1 MGLSAFLAKPAAGS
15 LINGAASIGSSFLG
29 GLFGANE
36 AKKNRDFQ
44 LEMWNRQNEYNKP
57 INWRARMEEAG
68 FNPYNALD
76 GGSGIGQSSS
86 LPQGS
91 QGPTVEPA
99 VNLAQGASDITQA
112 FANLAN
118 ARKAIAGAKG
128 QEVTNEWLPY
138 TLGGNVDY
146 KNLAIGQSGYWNKSR
161 GYQMAELD
169 QSKEKQEFLNLQYAQ
184 KLMQAQETLTNLQAD
199 AQGVMNKYIDADN
212 QANLAIKAQ
221 NLVNLVKLGALT
233 EAQASREIAQ
243 TLETYARAKGLNI
256 SNEIA
261 EKTAPAIISSTIAT
275 NALSA
280 KEARTDM
287 LNFKQLYKNKY
298 ERDYYNTRISEKE
311 MKNFDRN
318 ARMQRFNQFSTGV
331 GNAIGGYGILRSGSR
346 SYSTYDGQGTFNAPS
361 RYGRRYY
368 DSTVSY

>member
-1 MGLSAFLAKPAAGS
+1 MGLGAFLAKPGAGA
-15 LINGAASIGSSFLG
+15 LVNGAASIGSSFLG

-118 ARKAIAGAKG
+118 ARKAIAGANG
-128 QEVTNEWLPY
+128 QEITNEWLPY

-184 KLMQAQETLTNLQAD
+184 KLMQAQETLTNLQAN
-199 AQGVMNKYIDADN
+199 AQGIMNKYLDADN
-212 QANLAIKAQ
+212 QANLALKAQ
-221 NLVNLVKLGALT
+221 NLVNMVKTGVLT

-243 TLETYARAKGLNI
+243 TTEIYARAKGQKI
-256 SNEIA
+256 SNKIA
-261 EKTAPAIISSTIAT
+261 EETAAALISSTIAT
-275 NALSA
+275 NSLSA

-298 ERDYYNTRISEKE
+298 ERDYYNTRIIDKE

-331 GNAIGGYGILRSGSR
+331 GNAIGGYGTFRSGSR
-346 SYSTYDGQGTFNAPS
+346 SYPTYNRRGTSSIPYRNGQ
-361 RYGRRYY
+361 RYY
-368 DSTVSY
+368 NVTVSY

>member
-1 MGLSAFLAKPAAGS
+1 MTLPPAVAGP
-15 LINGAASIGSSFLG
+15 LISGVASVGSSFLG

-76 GGSGIGQSSS
+76 GGSGIGQSSN

-99 VNLAQGASDITQA
+99 INLAQGASDITQA

-169 QSKEKQEFLNLQYAQ
+169 QSKEKQEFLNLQYSQ
-184 KLMQAQETLTNLQAD
+184 KLMQAQEALTNLQAE
-199 AQGVMNKYIDADN
+199 AQGIMNKYIDADN

-221 NLVNLVKLGALT
+221 NLVNMVKTGALT

-243 TLETYARAKGLNI
+243 TVEIYARAKGQEI

-261 EKTAPAIISSTIAT
+261 GKTAASIISSTIAT
-275 NALSA
+275 NSLSA

-287 LNFKQLYKNKY
+287 LNFKQMYKNKY
-298 ERDYYNTRISEKE
+298 ERDYFKTRISEKE

-331 GNAIGGYGILRSGSR
+331 GNLVGSYN
-346 SYSTYDGQGTFNAPS
+346 SF
-361 RYGRRYY
+361 RR
-368 DSTVSY
+368 

>member
-1 MGLSAFLAKPAAGS
+1 MKLPATVAGP
-15 LINGAASIGSSFLG
+15 LISGVASVGSSFLG

-76 GGSGIGQSSS
+76 GGSGIGQSSN

-99 VNLAQGASDITQA
+99 INLAQGASDITQA

-118 ARKAIAGAKG
+118 ARKAIAGATG
-128 QEVTNEWLPY
+128 QEITNDWLPY

-146 KNLAIGQSGYWNKSR
+146 KNLAIGQSGYWDKSR

-184 KLMQAQETLTNLQAD
+184 KLMKAQETLTNLQAD
-199 AQGVMNKYIDADN
+199 AQDIMNKYIDADN

-221 NLVNLVKLGALT
+221 NLVNMVKTGALT
-233 EAQASREIAQ
+233 ESQTLREIAQ
-243 TLETYARAKGLNI
+243 TVEIYARAKGQEI

-261 EKTAPAIISSTIAT
+261 DKTAASIISSTIAT
-275 NALSA
+275 NSLSA

-287 LNFKQLYKNKY
+287 LNFKQMYKNKY
-298 ERDYYNTRISEKE
+298 ERDYFKTRISEKE

-318 ARMQRFNQFSTGV
+318 SRMQRFNQFSTGV
-331 GNAIGGYGILRSGSR
+331 GNLVGSFG
-346 SYSTYDGQGTFNAPS
+346 SF
-361 RYGRRYY
+361 RR
-368 DSTVSY
+368 

>member
-1 MGLSAFLAKPAAGS
+1 MPLPPAVAGPLVS
-15 LINGAASIGSSFLG
+15 GIASVGSSFLG

-44 LEMWNRQNEYNKP
+44 LEMWNMQNEYNKP
-57 INWRARMEEAG
+57 INWRKRMEEAG

-76 GGSGIGQSSS
+76 GGSGIGQSST

-99 VNLAQGASDITQA
+99 INLAQGASDITQA

-118 ARKAIAGAKG
+118 ARKAIAGAQG
-128 QEVTNEWLPY
+128 QEITNGWLPY

-184 KLMQAQETLTNLQAD
+184 KLMQSQETLTNLQAD
-199 AQGVMNKYIDADN
+199 AQGIMNKYVDADN

-221 NLVNLVKLGALT
+221 NLVNMVKTGALT

-243 TLETYARAKGLNI
+243 TVEIYARAKGQKI

-261 EKTAPAIISSTIAT
+261 GKTAAAIISSTIAT
-275 NALSA
+275 NSLSA

-298 ERDYYNTRISEKE
+298 ERDYFKTRISEKE

-318 ARMQRFNQFSTGV
+318 ARMQRFNQFFTGV
-331 GNAIGGYGILRSGSR
+331 GNAIGGYGIYRSGSR

-361 RYGRRYY
+361 RHSKRYY

>member
-1 MGLSAFLAKPAAGS
+1 MPLPVAVADS
-15 LINGAASIGSSFLG
+15 LISGAASVGSSFLG

-36 AKKNRDFQ
+36 AKKNRNFQ

-76 GGSGIGQSSS
+76 GGSGIGQSST

-99 VNLAQGASDITQA
+99 INLAQGASDITQA

-128 QEVTNEWLPY
+128 QEISNDWLPY

-169 QSKEKQEFLNLQYAQ
+169 QSKEKQEFLNLQYTQ

-199 AQGVMNKYIDADN
+199 AQGFMNKYIDADN

-221 NLVNLVKLGALT
+221 NLVNMVKTGALT

-243 TLETYARAKGLNI
+243 TAEIYARAKGQKIN
-256 SNEIA
+256 NEIA
-261 EKTAPAIISSTIAT
+261 GKTAAAIISSTIAT
-275 NALSA
+275 NSLSA

-287 LNFKQLYKNKY
+287 LNFRQMYKNKY
-298 ERDYYNTRISEKE
+298 ERDYFKTRISEKE

-318 ARMQRFNQFSTGV
+318 SRMQRFNQFSTGV
-331 GNAIGGYGILRSGSR
+331 GNLVGSFKSFKSSKR
-346 SYSTYDGQGTFNAPS
+346 
-361 RYGRRYY
+361 
-368 DSTVSY
+368 

>member
-1 MGLSAFLAKPAAGS
+1 MSSILDSVSAGP
-15 LINGAASIGSSFLG
+15 LINGAASLGSSFLG

-57 INWRARMEEAG
+57 VNWRKRMEEAG

-76 GGSGIGQSSS
+76 GGSGIGQSSN

-128 QEVTNEWLPY
+128 QEVTNDWLPY

-169 QSKEKQEFLNLQYAQ
+169 QSKEKQEFLNLQYTQ

-199 AQGVMNKYIDADN
+199 AQGIMNKYIDADN

-221 NLVNLVKLGALT
+221 NLVNMVKIGALT

-243 TLETYARAKGLNI
+243 TAEIYARAKGLNI
-256 SNEIA
+256 NNEIA
-261 EKTAPAIISSTIAT
+261 SKTAAAVISSTIAT
-275 NALSA
+275 NSLSA

-287 LNFKQLYKNKY
+287 LNFRQLYKNKY
-298 ERDYYNTRISEKE
+298 ERDYFNTRITEKE

-331 GNAIGGYGILRSGSR
+331 GNFVGSFKSFKSFR
-346 SYSTYDGQGTFNAPS
+346 H
-361 RYGRRYY
+361 
-368 DSTVSY
+368 

>member
-1 MGLSAFLAKPAAGS
+1 MPSILGSAVAGP
-15 LINGAASIGSSFLG
+15 LISGTASVGSSFLG

-76 GGSGIGQSSS
+76 SGSGIGQSSN

-99 VNLAQGASDITQA
+99 VNLAQGASDISQA

-169 QSKEKQEFLNLQYAQ
+169 QSKERQEFLNLQYAQ

-233 EAQASREIAQ
+233 EAQASHEIAQ
-243 TLETYARAKGLNI
+243 TIETYARAKGLNI
-256 SNEIA
+256 NNEIA

-275 NALSA
+275 NSLSA

-287 LNFKQLYKNKY
+287 LNFKQMYKNKY
-298 ERDYYNTRISEKE
+298 ERDFFKTRISEKE
-311 MKNFDRN
+311 MNNFDRN

-331 GNAIGGYGILRSGSR
+331 GNLVGSFG
-346 SYSTYDGQGTFNAPS
+346 SF
-361 RYGRRYY
+361 RR
-368 DSTVSY
+368 

>member
-1 MGLSAFLAKPAAGS
+1 MGLGAFLAKPAAGS
-15 LINGAASIGSSFLG
+15 LINGIASVGSSFLG

-44 LEMWNRQNEYNKP
+44 LEMWNMQNEYNKP

-99 VNLAQGASDITQA
+99 MNLAQGASDITQA

-118 ARKAIAGAKG
+118 ARKAISGAKG
-128 QEVTNEWLPY
+128 QDITNEWLPY
-138 TLGGNVDY
+138 TLGGNVNY

-169 QSKEKQEFLNLQYAQ
+169 QSKEKQEFLNLQYSQ
-184 KLMQAQETLTNLQAD
+184 KLMQAQETLTNLQAE
-199 AQGVMNKYIDADN
+199 AQGIMNKYIDADN

-221 NLVNLVKLGALT
+221 NLVNMVKIGSLT
-233 EAQASREIAQ
+233 EAQAAREVAQ
-243 TLETYARAKGLNI
+243 TVEIYARAKGQKI

-261 EKTAPAIISSTIAT
+261 EKTAASIISSTIAT
-275 NALSA
+275 NSLSA

-287 LNFKQLYKNKY
+287 LNFNQLYKNKY
-298 ERDYYNTRISEKE
+298 ERDYFNTRISEKE

-318 ARMQRFNQFSTGV
+318 ARMNRFFQFSSGV
-331 GNAIGGYGILRSGSR
+331 GNAIGGYGILRAGSR
-346 SYSTYDGQGTFNAPS
+346 MSSAPDGSFTAPS
-361 RYGRRYY
+361 RHGRRYY

>member
-1 MGLSAFLAKPAAGS
+1 MPLPEAIAGS
-15 LINGAASIGSSFLG
+15 LISGVVDVGSSFLG
-29 GLFGANE
+29 GMFGANE
-36 AKKNRDFQ
+36 ARKNRDFQ

-76 GGSGIGQSSS
+76 GGSGIGQSSN

-91 QGPTVEPA
+91 QGPTVEPTM
-99 VNLAQGASDITQA
+99 NLAQGASDIAQA

-184 KLMQAQETLTNLQAD
+184 KLMQAQETLTNLQSD
-199 AQGVMNKYIDADN
+199 AQGIMNKYVDADN

-221 NLVNLVKLGALT
+221 NLVNMVKTGALT

-243 TLETYARAKGLNI
+243 TVEIYARAKGQKI

-261 EKTAPAIISSTIAT
+261 GKTAAAIISSTIAT
-275 NALSA
+275 NSLSA

-287 LNFKQLYKNKY
+287 LNFKQMYKNKY
-298 ERDYYNTRISEKE
+298 EQDYFKTRISEKE

-331 GNAIGGYGILRSGSR
+331 GNAIGGYGIYRSGSR
-346 SYSTYDGQGTFNAPS
+346 SYSTYGDQGTFNAPS
-361 RYGRRYY
+361 RYGKRFY

>member
-1 MGLSAFLAKPAAGS
+1 MTLPPAVAGP
-15 LINGAASIGSSFLG
+15 LISGVASVGSSFLG

-76 GGSGIGQSSS
+76 GGSGIGQSSN

-99 VNLAQGASDITQA
+99 INLAQGASDITQA

-169 QSKEKQEFLNLQYAQ
+169 QSKEKQEFLNLQYSQ
-184 KLMQAQETLTNLQAD
+184 KLMQAQEALTNLQAE
-199 AQGVMNKYIDADN
+199 AQGIMNKYIDADN

-221 NLVNLVKLGALT
+221 NLVNMVKTGALT

-243 TLETYARAKGLNI
+243 TVEIYARAKGQEI

-261 EKTAPAIISSTIAT
+261 GKTAASIISSTIAT
-275 NALSA
+275 NSLSA

-287 LNFKQLYKNKY
+287 LNFKQMYKNKY
-298 ERDYYNTRISEKE
+298 ERDYFKTRISEKE

-331 GNAIGGYGILRSGSR
+331 GNLVGSYN
-346 SYSTYDGQGTFNAPS
+346 SF
-361 RYGRRYY
+361 GR
-368 DSTVSY
+368 

>member
-1 MGLSAFLAKPAAGS
+1 MPPILGSPVAGP
-15 LINGAASIGSSFLG
+15 LISGAASLGSSFLG

-76 GGSGIGQSSS
+76 GGSGIGQSSN
-86 LPQGS
+86 LPQGA

-128 QEVTNEWLPY
+128 QEVTNDWLPY

-199 AQGVMNKYIDADN
+199 AQGIMNKYIDADN

-221 NLVNLVKLGALT
+221 NLVNMVKTGALT

-243 TLETYARAKGLNI
+243 TVEIYARAKGQEI

-261 EKTAPAIISSTIAT
+261 GKTAAAIISSTIAT
-275 NALSA
+275 NSLSA

-287 LNFKQLYKNKY
+287 LNFKQMYKNKY
-298 ERDYYNTRISEKE
+298 ERDYFKTRISEKE

-331 GNAIGGYGILRSGSR
+331 GNLIGSFKSSR
-346 SYSTYDGQGTFNAPS
+346 
-361 RYGRRYY
+361 R
-368 DSTVSY
+368 

>member
-1 MGLSAFLAKPAAGS
+1 MPPVLGSPVAGP
-15 LINGAASIGSSFLG
+15 LINGAASLGSSFLG

-76 GGSGIGQSSS
+76 GGSGIGQSSN

-118 ARKAIAGAKG
+118 ARKAIAGAEG
-128 QEVTNEWLPY
+128 QEVTNDWLPY
-138 TLGGNVDY
+138 TLGGNVNY

-169 QSKEKQEFLNLQYAQ
+169 QSKEKQEFLNLQYTQ

-199 AQGVMNKYIDADN
+199 AQGIMNKYIDADN
-212 QANLAIKAQ
+212 QVNLAVKAQ
-221 NLVNLVKLGALT
+221 NLVNMVKIGALT

-243 TLETYARAKGLNI
+243 TVEIYARAKGQEI

-261 EKTAPAIISSTIAT
+261 GKTAASVISSTIAT
-275 NALSA
+275 NSLSA

-287 LNFKQLYKNKY
+287 LNFKQMYKNKY
-298 ERDYYNTRISEKE
+298 ERDYFKTRISEKE

-318 ARMQRFNQFSTGV
+318 SRMQRFNQFSTGV
-331 GNAIGGYGILRSGSR
+331 GNLVGSF
-346 SYSTYDGQGTFNAPS
+346 GPF
-361 RYGRRYY
+361 GR
-368 DSTVSY
+368 